1 MSRCEVKKV
10 GSEYLFEGTIDE
22 SFVSVVNEI
31 KPEPVLKFNF
41 KNLKSIN
48 STGIREWIKLMQK
61 LVSSSIELY
70 ECPKPFIDQANMVQ
84 GFIPANARVMS
95 FYVPYYNED
104 NETEKKVL
112 LVYGQHYT
120 EGKLNPLPP
129 VTDDS
134 GAPMELD
141 VIEAKYFKFIKG

>member
-10 GSEYLFEGTIDE
+10 NDEYLFDGTIDE
-22 SFVSVVNEI
+22 SFATIVGEI
-31 KPEPVLKFNF
+31 KVEPVLKFNF

-61 LVSSSIELY
+61 LTASSIELF

-84 GFIPANARVMS
+84 GFIPSNARVMS

-120 EGKLNPLPP
+120 EGKLNPLPA
-129 VTDDS
+129 VKDDS

-141 VIEAKYFKFIKG
+141 VIESKYFKFIKG